1 MDNLIISVGRQ
12 IGSGGCEIAQMLAN
26 KFGCKYYDKEIL
38 NMAAEKSGFSPKI
51 FERSD
56 ESHGVLESVSGFV
69 DKLLNPYQN
78 SISSENLFQI
88 QSEVIF
94 KIGKTENCVI
104 MGRCADYI
112 LRNNPNLF
120 SVFISA
126 DEDVRCKEMAR
137 RLDCDYET
145 AKKYITKHEAERAR
159 YYGYYTSKTWGAA
172 ENYDVC
178 INSSLLGW
186 EKTAD
191 FIAEIIKQ
199 KFNLLTLQA

>member
-12 IGSGGCEIAQMLAN
+12 IGSGGCEIAQMLAR
-26 KFGCKYYDKEIL
+26 KFGCKYYDKEII
-38 NMAAEKSGFSPKI
+38 NMAADKSGFSPQI
-51 FERSD
+51 FEKSD
-56 ESHGVLESVSGFV
+56 ENHGVLESMSGFV
-69 DKLLNPYQN
+69 EKLFNPYQN

-104 MGRCADYI
+104 IGRCADYI

-120 SVFISA
+120 SVFITA
-126 DEDVRCKEMAR
+126 DEDVRCKEVAR
-137 RLDCDYET
+137 RLNCDYEA